1 MGWVFGA
8 FTNALGVTPERRCP
22 GAAIHTHPESS
33 LRVLHV
39 FDHSLP
45 VQDGYSSRSW
55 AILQNQ
61 LALGWD
67 VFAVTGP
74 RHGGN
79 GEAEETVAGFRFF
92 RTRPDAG
99 LLARLPVIKQLWRI
113 RLFYQRI
120 AELIPE
126 HKPDVLHAHSP
137 ALNGVA
143 AWWAAKRHGLPLVYE
158 VRAFWEDAAVDQ
170 GTGRENGLRYRLTRA
185 LENFVFQRAD
195 RVTAICAGLSHDI
208 EARGLLRDPVTVI
221 PNAVEVDRFA
231 AVTEPDLALA
241 QRLGLKLG
249 HTLGFV
255 GSFYDYE
262 GLDQAIA
269 AMPRLL
275 QTDPH
280 LRLLLVGGGV
290 QDAALRAQA
299 LRLGLAE
306 QVVFTGKVP
315 FAEVEHYYALIDV
328 LVYPRKS
335 LRLTETVTPL
345 KPLEAMAQ
353 RKVFVASDVGG
364 HRELIEDG
372 VTGLLFQA
380 DHQDA
385 LIAAVQRM
393 MASPELRE
401 TLREQGLRFV
411 REQRNWRNS
420 VARYEAVYR
429 GAVSRCRKRLG
440 LKP

>member
-1 MGWVFGA
+1 LSGA
-8 FTNALGVTPERRCP
+8 TVQFQNLT
-22 GAAIHTHPESS
+22 ESS
-33 LRVLHV
+33 LRVLHI

-61 LALGWD
+61 QALGWD

-74 RHGGN
+74 RHTGDS
-79 GEAEETVAGFRFF
+79 ASEEVVADFRFF
-92 RTRPDAG
+92 RTRPDGG
-99 LLARLPVIKQLWRI
+99 LMARLPVIKQLWRI

-120 AELIPE
+120 TELIPLL
-126 HKPDVLHAHSP
+126 KPDLLHAHSP

-143 AWWAAKRHGLPLVYE
+143 AWWAARRHGLPLVYE

-170 GTGRENGLRYRLTRA
+170 GAGRENGLRYRLTRA
-185 LENFVFQRAD
+185 LENYVFRRAHG
-195 RVTAICAGLSHDI
+195 VTAICEGLRQDI
-208 EARGLLRDPVTVI
+208 EARGLLRNPVTVI
-221 PNAVEVDRFA
+221 PNAVEVDRFSR
-231 AVTEPDLALA
+231 VTEPDLALA
-241 QRLGLKLG
+241 QRLGLTLG

-275 QTDPH
+275 EDDPH

-290 QDAALRAQA
+290 QDAALREQA
-299 LRLGLAE
+299 RRLGLSE

-364 HRELIEDG
+364 HREMIEDG
-372 VTGLLFQA
+372 VTGLLFQV
-380 DHQDA
+380 DNQDA
-385 LIAAVQRM
+385 LAAAVQRM
-393 MASPELRE
+393 MDSPDLRE
-401 TLREQGLRFV
+401 ALRERGLSFV

-420 VARYEAVYR
+420 VARYEGVYLRAVLC
-429 GAVSRCRKRLG
+429 SRESLG
-440 LKP
+440 HES